1 MKTVFN
7 NDMVCH
13 VWAQQSQEN
22 GNSSNNSLSFFGS
35 ELKSYNTLI
44 AKFVRSD
51 FVLVNSYSY
60 SVTTSNHIS
69 LAERAL
75 SDHITVIS
83 CPNINIK
90 LGTKHGYTE
99 NQNKIAHT
107 ENLSYFKNETKKAIL
122 KASRARTMK
131 DWYNNQALNFVDTY
145 NKYISLFKLRLK
157 LFVLPNFEQ
166 IKLDDMKFAKA
177 KIRKNKAV
185 AKKRIKDNQ
194 EKISKWLA
202 GELVSV
208 PYDID
213 CMIRLRGD
221 TIETSQGAQFP
232 ALHGYVALSFI
243 KSRRKKSESW
253 KSNGHTIKLGH
264 FAIDN
269 IDQFGN
275 VQAGCHKVKYEQI
288 VRIERELKE
297 WRKNY
302 WNKKNEGEQL

>member
-1 MKTVFN
+1 MKTVFTN
-7 NDMVCH
+7 HMVAH
-13 VWAQQSQEN
+13 VFAQQQQQN
-22 GNSSNNSLSFFGS
+22 GTSSNGAFSFFGS
-35 ELKSYNTLI
+35 ELKSYNTVI
-44 AKFVRSD
+44 GKFVKPD
-51 FVLVNSYSY
+51 LLLVNSYSY

-69 LAERAL
+69 LLRNAI
-75 SDHITVIS
+75 SGNVTVLE

-99 NQNKIAHT
+99 KQNKIAHT

-131 DWYNNQALNFVDTY
+131 DYYNNQALNFVDTY
-145 NKYISLFKLRLK
+145 NKYLSLFKLRLK

-166 IKLDDMKFAKA
+166 IKLDDLKFAKS
-177 KIRKNKAV
+177 KIRKNKAI

-194 EKISKWLA
+194 EKITNWLA

-232 ALHGYVALSFI
+232 AAHGYIALSFI
-243 KSRRKKSESW
+243 KSQRKKSESW

-264 FAIDN
+264 FAIDE

-275 VQAGCHKVKYEQI
+275 VKAGCHNVKYAQI
-288 VRIERELKE
+288 IRIERELLT
-297 WRKNY
+297 WRANSKN
-302 WNKKNEGEQL
+302 KVQL